1 MKENQTLSFF
11 NSNKNQTT
19 MTEEQI
25 TDSSDLQQIIKQIHR
40 TLVI

>member
-1 MKENQTLSFF
+1 MIYSEFF
-11 NSNKNQTT
+11 NHLKSELIT

-25 TDSSDLQQIIKQIHR
+25 TDSSDPQQIIKQIHR